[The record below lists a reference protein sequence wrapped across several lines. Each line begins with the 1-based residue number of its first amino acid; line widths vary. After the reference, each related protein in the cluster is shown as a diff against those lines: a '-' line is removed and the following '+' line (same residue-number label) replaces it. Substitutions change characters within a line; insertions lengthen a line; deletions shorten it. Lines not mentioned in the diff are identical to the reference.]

1 MATVEDLYRQILGR
15 PSDPGGLAY
24 YQDLF
29 GPTIEPEE
37 VNTFL
42 ANIAPGAETI
52 TQEQQQAYMSK
63 YNDCFY
69 ICLYNGEPAGYIGVI
84 DDDIRVAT
92 HPDYQGKGIA
102 SFMVTEIKKIQ
113 PSSVAKIKIDNEASL
128 ALFKGCGF
136 KIKYY
141 LLEQQ

>member
-1 MATVEDLYRQILGR
+1 MELVKNSYLYWEFIRNLRNLDGVREGFIQQEI
-15 PSDPGGLAY
+15 
-24 YQDLF
+24 
-29 GPTIEPEE
+29 
-37 VNTFL
+37 
-42 ANIAPGAETI
+42 I

-69 ICLYNGEPAGYIGVI
+69 ICLYNGDPAGYIGVI
-84 DDDIRVAT
+84 EDDIRVAT